1 MIVLAADFEPI
12 AAIAAGRTMSPEEYG
27 KRPLRQR
34 VMEHVAL
41 ALMRLALA
49 IQGKKYL

>member
-1 MIVLAADFEPI
+1 MSAD
-12 AAIAAGRTMSPEEYG
+12 EYRN
-27 KRPLRQR
+27 RPLRQR
-34 VMEHVAL
+34 VMEYVAL